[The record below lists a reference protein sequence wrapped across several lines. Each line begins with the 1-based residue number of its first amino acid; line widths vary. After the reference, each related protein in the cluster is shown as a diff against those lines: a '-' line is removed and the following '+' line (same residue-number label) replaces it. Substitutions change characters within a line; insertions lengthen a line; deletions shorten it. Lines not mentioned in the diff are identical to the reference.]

1 MKKSLKNIL
10 LGFMKLILFYERH
23 KEKRKIDKNGCKYIL
38 FRIDVYCTEYLLAV
52 EIDKEN
58 HEVRELNFEKKRQ
71 EAL

>member
-1 MKKSLKNIL
+1 
-10 LGFMKLILFYERH
+10 MKLILFYERH
-23 KEKRKIDKNGCKYIL
+23 KEKIKIDKNGCKYIL
-38 FRIDVYCTEYLLAV
+38 FRIAVYCTEYLLAV